1 MSRLVKYLFLLLVGV
16 VLMGNARGAETDVVE
31 SLSDWCLTADYDIQS
46 SISASES
53 EFCLPR
59 TASYANT
66 QRVQSGARRT
76 NTIQRNNLEFA
87 KAGKVMNAGIR
98 YLVQNQS
105 VIVHSTL
112 IEPSH
117 RLLSLGRLI
126 I

>member
-1 MSRLVKYLFLLLVGV
+1 MSRLFKYLFPLLVGV
-16 VLMGNARGAETDVVE
+16 VFLGNARGMEAEIVE
-31 SLSDWCLTADYDIQS
+31 SHSDLCLTSDSDIQS
-46 SISASES
+46 VISPSES

-59 TASYANT
+59 TVSFANT

-98 YLVQNQS
+98 YLVQIHS

-117 RLLSLGRLI
+117 RLLCLGRLI